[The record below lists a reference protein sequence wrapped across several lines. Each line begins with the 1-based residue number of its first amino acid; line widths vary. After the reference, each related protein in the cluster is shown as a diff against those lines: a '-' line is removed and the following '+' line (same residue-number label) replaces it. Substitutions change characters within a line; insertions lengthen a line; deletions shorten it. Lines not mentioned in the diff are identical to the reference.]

1 MPTISPTLNVVH
13 EWVTGAEG
21 RVVVVLGAGASVPGG
36 LPVSR
41 DLTDLVI
48 AGIDQ
53 QSRAPEAWTFVRDR
67 LNLASTDIEQLYRSI
82 GDLGQVLDLPEWRAL
97 VDVPASVDAKTLAD
111 LQFDILDWTTT
122 ILRDRSANA
131 DTTYLNDL
139 VNADV
144 LGIVT
149 LNFDTLVESAALQC
163 NASISTGVDHWDGG
177 FHWPSPADA
186 TPLLKLH
193 GSLNWYQ
200 ELRKAGPIPIGGYRT
215 LAREEEYRFG
225 GGGIFSDL
233 RFGAENKLTQ
243 AGAMPALFEAFI
255 DLLERS
261 SLVIAVGYSFRDSHV
276 DVALDRW
283 AALDDSRRLLVVDPG
298 RLPDD
303 LAGLEAS
310 GSDWFGHMIAGL
322 RHDLW
327 AGRPE
332 RVQVLAESAG
342 TAFGQ
347 LFGP

>member
-1 MPTISPTLNVVH
+1 MH
-13 EWVTGAEG
+13 EWVAEAEG

-36 LPVSR
+36 LPVSK

-67 LNLASTDIEQLYRSI
+67 LNLTSLDIEQLYRSI
-82 GDLGQVLDLPEWRAL
+82 GDLRQVLVLPEWRAL
-97 VDVPASVDAKTLAD
+97 VDVPGSVEAKALAD

-122 ILRDRSANA
+122 TLRDRSANA
-131 DTTYLNDL
+131 DTTYLNAL

-163 NASISTGVDHWDGG
+163 DASISTGVDHWDGG
-177 FHWPSPADA
+177 FHWPSSADA

-215 LAREEEYRFG
+215 LTREDEYRFG
-225 GGGIFSDL
+225 GGGVFSDL

>member
-1 MPTISPTLNVVH
+1 MH
-13 EWVTGAEG
+13 EWVTEADGG
-21 RVVVVLGAGASVPGG
+21 VVVVLGAGASVPGG

-41 DLTDLVI
+41 KLTDLVI

-53 QSRAPEAWTFVRDR
+53 QSRAPGAWSFVRER
-67 LNLASTDIEQLYRSI
+67 LDLASLDIEQLYRSI
-82 GDLGQVLDLPEWRAL
+82 GDLGQVLDSTEWHAL
-97 VDVPASVDAKTLAD
+97 VDVPAGVDAKALAD

-122 ILRDRSANA
+122 TLRERSANA
-131 DTTYLNDL
+131 NTTYLNAL

-149 LNFDTLVESAALQC
+149 LNFDTLVERAAQQC
-163 NASISTGVDHWDGG
+163 NVSVSTGVDQWDGG
-177 FHWPSPADA
+177 FHWPSPVDV

-200 ELRKAGPIPIGGYRT
+200 EPRKSGPIPIGGFRT
-215 LAREEEYRFG
+215 LTREDEYRFG

-243 AGAMPALFEAFI
+243 AGAMPALFEAFT

-283 AALDDSRRLLVVDPG
+283 AALDDARRLLVVDPG
-298 RLPDD
+298 RVPDHF
-303 LAGLEAS
+303 AGLEAS

-322 RHDLW
+322 RHDVW
-327 AGRPE
+327 PGRPE
-332 RVQVLAESAG
+332 RVQVLAESAE
-342 TAFGQ
+342 TAFGR
-347 LFGP
+347 LFSHRY